1 MNIAVFGTGYV
12 GLTTGACLA
21 ELDNTVTCIDIDK
34 EKIERLKQGDI
45 PFYEPGLEELVLKNT
60 RTNRL
65 FFETD
70 GTKVL
75 GKSEVA
81 FIAVGTPSDEEGKV
95 DLSQVISVAETIA
108 KNIKEY
114 KIIVD
119 KSTVPPGTG
128 ELVRSIVSRY
138 YSGEFDVV
146 SNPEFL
152 REGSAIDDFMHPDRV
167 VIGDSGRKA
176 REVMLSL
183 YRPLN
188 CPIIFTDVE
197 TAEMIKYASNA
208 YLATS
213 ISFINS
219 IANICEKV
227 GADVEKVA
235 EGMRYDKR
243 IGKHAFLSAGVGYG
257 GSCFPKDV
265 KALLHI
271 AKENNV
277 DFDLLQ
283 AVEEVNQNQRQVLL
297 EKIKALVPDL
307 GKATIGIWGLAF
319 KPESDD
325 MREAPSITL
334 IQQLQ
339 GSGARIKA
347 YDPVAE
353 SNAKKILKEV
363 EYCESPLKAVENCH
377 ALVILTEW
385 DEFKGVDKRKLKS
398 LLAQPNIIDGRNI
411 YDPQE
416 MRKLGFNY
424 FCIGR

>member
-1 MNIAVFGTGYV
+1 MRIAVFGTGYV

-21 ELDNTVTCIDIDK
+21 ELGNTVTCVDIDK
-34 EKIERLKQGDI
+34 EKIDRLKQGDI

-60 RTNRL
+60 KANRL

-70 GTKVL
+70 GAKAL
-75 GKSEVA
+75 EKSEII
-81 FIAVGTPSDEEGKV
+81 FIAVGTPSDAEGKV
-95 DLSQVISVAETIA
+95 DLSQVIAVAETIS

-114 KIIVD
+114 KVIVD

-128 ELVRSIVSRY
+128 GLVKGIISRH

-152 REGSAIDDFMHPDRV
+152 REGSAIHDFMHPDWV
-167 VIGDSGRKA
+167 VIGNSLKRA
-176 REVMLSL
+176 QEIMLKL
-183 YRPLN
+183 YEPLN
-188 CPIIFTDVE
+188 CPIVLTDVE

-271 AKENNV
+271 AKENKV

-297 EKIKALVPDL
+297 SKIESLVSDL
-307 GKATIGIWGLAF
+307 SKATIGVWGLAF
-319 KPESDD
+319 KPRSDD
-325 MREAPSITL
+325 MREAPSVMI
-334 IQQLQ
+334 IQELQ
-339 GSGARIKA
+339 KSGAKIKA

-353 SNAKKILKEV
+353 VNAKKILKEV
-363 EYCESPLKAVENCH
+363 EYYPSPLKAVENCD

-385 DEFKGVDKRKLKS
+385 DEFRNIDKGKVKS
-398 LLAQPNIIDGRNI
+398 LLKHPNIIDGRNI
-411 YDPQE
+411 YNPAE
-416 MRKLGFNY
+416 MKKLGFNY
-424 FCIGR
+424 ASIGR